1 MIRHLLKSKIHRATV
16 TEANIEYVGSITID
30 PELMELAD
38 IVAYEKV
45 LVADVDNGARLE
57 TYAIE
62 GPRGSGVVCMNGAA
76 ARLVTKGDRVIIMS
90 FADYDDDEVN
100 RHRPRLVFVDDGN
113 RPI

>member
-1 MIRHLLKSKIHRATV
+1 MRRRMMKSKIHRATV

-30 PELMELAD
+30 ADLMELAD
-38 IVAYEKV
+38 IVGYEHV

-76 ARLVTKGDRVIIMS
+76 ARLVAKGDRVIIMS
-90 FADYDDDEVN
+90 FAEYDEDEVK
-100 RHRPRLVFVDDGN
+100 RHRPRVVFVDDSN